1 DFDIIPAMK
10 VYVLALDDVFDTG
23 LATVLDAFT
32 TANELAEMT
41 GLTSLRLEVR
51 IVGVRK
57 TVKTS
62 QGLNVPI
69 VLAADS
75 ATPDWVVVPAIGF
88 KMPGPVQEALAR
100 RDVSD
105 AAKALRQWA
114 GLGAITAA
122 ACIGTF
128 ILAESSLLDDQDAT
142 TTWWLAPLF
151 RQRYPKVRL

>member
-1 DFDIIPAMK
+1 MK
-10 VYVLALDDVFDTG
+10 VYVPALDDVFDTG
-23 LATVLDAFT
+23 PATVLDAFT

-41 GLTSLRLEVR
+41 GLTSLRFDVR

-57 TVKTS
+57 TVRAS

-69 VLAADS
+69 VSAADS
-75 ATPDWVVVPAIGF
+75 L
-88 KMPGPVQEALAR
+88 QEAPAR
-100 RDVSD
+100 PDVSD
-105 AAKALRQWA
+105 AAKALRKWA

-128 ILAESSLLDDQDAT
+128 IPAESSLLDDQDAT

-151 RQRYPKVRL
+151 RRRYSKLKD